1 MQLNHLLFAQAAVAG
16 NFSQIRSVFAAI
28 NYRDR
33 DLPRFRFERIA
44 LLPPELQAL
53 NRVPRRLLRLRNITV
68 MLFMPGMA
76 STTSVWPTSRWANRQ
91 IRFWLSSVT
100 GGSSSSTTAVSPNK

>member
-53 NRVPRRLLRLRNITV
+53 NRVPRRLLRVAQYHGNVVHARDGFHHL
-68 MLFMPGMA
+68 GMA
-76 STTSVWPTSRWANRQ
+76 YQP
-91 IRFWLSSVT
+91 L
-100 GGSSSSTTAVSPNK
+100 G